1 MKIKQIS
8 KIISDK
14 ASSFIPLTKRASPDT
29 GYRPTPYLSHPLLQ
43 SIYNIT

>member
-14 ASSFIPLTKRASPDT
+14 ASSLIPLSKPSTPDT
-29 GYRPTPYLSHPLLQ
+29 GYKPTPYLSHPLLQ